1 MHPQTPRPLRGKG
14 VGVRVLP
21 KFQTYQALK

>member
-1 MHPQTPRPLRGKG
+1 MHLQTPLPLRGKG

-21 KFQTYQALK
+21 QFQTYQALK